1 MTIKIMM
8 ATMKISDIGDAA
20 AWRAASI
27 VLGYAVVVVVFV
39 AVEYMFVAGPFMIF
53 VFIGHK

>member
-8 ATMKISDIGDAA
+8 ATMKISEIGDAA
-20 AWRAASI
+20 AWRVASI

-39 AVEYMFVAGPFMIF
+39 AVEYMFVARPFMIF